1 MLLKLLLPYFTRAVS
16 GGLVVHWHKA
26 EGDSV
31 EYGDDLF
38 DMKVEEVKGIRNPMG
53 SKEMIQVMTG
63 PRVAERMLRVY
74 QDAILMPYAVEVDSQ
89 VITLYD
95 PVVHKRI
102 EVEDEEF
109 DPRWIL
115 CKRPYIMVGGEREIF
130 EQALPVLQSMGKK
143 ENIFH
148 VGSNGVGEIVKIVAV
163 PDRLVNIVVK

>member
-63 PRVAERMLRVY
+63 PRVAERMLRAEEWMAQGFNPPENAY
-74 QDAILMPYAVEVDSQ
+74 HITPADILLRVSASDRG
-89 VITLYD
+89 ILR
-95 PVVHKRI
+95 RI
-102 EVEDEEF
+102 CV
-109 DPRWIL
+109 PL
-115 CKRPYIMVGGEREIF
+115 GEYR
-130 EQALPVLQSMGKK
+130 Q
-143 ENIFH
+143 
-148 VGSNGVGEIVKIVAV
+148 VGELLGLLTTEEQEPVAEDGEALAGASTFRV
-163 PDRLVNIVVK
+163 VVNSIPLS